1 MNKVL
6 ILVMLICILNT
17 NERDTMDDE
26 TLTPFVDALSATLII
41 MVLVAISFILQT
53 TLSLE
58 ASARNFMSISDGGFT
73 TVERTPYNPFDFQR
87 PLRIDTD
94 KKELLYFIN
103 FTLSNEDIL
112 NIKTSMSNE
121 KTLNIM
127 MRSNQS
133 QEKATI
139 NMLRFIQLMSL
150 PKAIEIKT
158 EIIESGSTV
167 NRLTWSN

>member
-1 MNKVL
+1 
-6 ILVMLICILNT
+6 MLICILNI
-17 NERDTMDDE
+17 NERDNVDDE
-26 TLTPFVDALSATLII
+26 ALTPFVDALSATLII

-58 ASARNFMSISDGGFT
+58 TSARNF
-73 TVERTPYNPFDFQR
+73 VNTPAESAIPIKKTAYNPFNFQR

-94 KKELLYFIN
+94 KKEILYFIN
-103 FTLSNEDIL
+103 FTLSYEDIL
-112 NIKTSMSNE
+112 NIKKSISSE
-121 KTLNIM
+121 KILNIM
-127 MRSNQS
+127 IRSNQS

-139 NMLRFIQLMSL
+139 NMLRFIKLINL